1 MTDLYAQQ
9 YESAGPIARPVI
21 QRSQYLADAL
31 RALQNTSENP
41 IRSRSQL
48 GVNLLAQALTQYQ
61 QNRNQSQLQNATEKD
76 SASLNDALAAS
87 VRASLGLQ
95 PPDAAPAASAPAQPH
110 ISIDQLATALG
121 ASGPP
126 TPIAQTPPTAAMGT
140 GSGVGTGGPSNRD
153 IKTRD
158 AVIRLLALEDN
169 HPQGQQAVG
178 NVILNRARTGMDL
191 ADVITQ
197 PSQFEPYGNRQT
209 WERGMQIP
217 ATDPRYQQAERAWEA
232 AQQQDI
238 TGGALNFYGPETQRA
253 LGRPPPDFARQGGGE
268 RIGGNVFFPGQF
280 APPAG
285 YQAPT
290 LEELTRV
297 RPQQAVPPPPPAP
310 DAYTAGQNRTPNA
323 AGVYYQT
330 APSGAGADG
339 LSSAAPPPPAPPPQS
354 PGPPAGG
361 APPAATSPA
370 APPPPAAGGQP
381 PQSQFLGNGRVS
393 RQQVESALAM
403 MQSQDPRVAAMGRQ
417 ELQRLAALGAGPVE
431 QNVQITQMGQ
441 RITTNPYTGQGGV
454 EDIAGYRVAP
464 HFAQQ
469 NGGTIAI
476 DPRTNAA
483 TPIQTPQSM
492 LSRPMTPQD
501 AAGLVPG
508 TAGDINPNT
517 GERHVLQTPPAGYMY
532 QGGRAAPIPG
542 SSADITAPAQRA
554 PALIAQ
560 RDRLRPT
567 LEQANMV
574 FQNINAVRR
583 GVEAQSGPGD
593 LAIANGFQQLLNS
606 GMVTGEEI
614 NAQARSLGLQ
624 GQVGSIIQYVLGGG
638 NLTPE
643 ARAQFGR
650 LAEQLYVPRL
660 RQIQQQVMSQRDL
673 LDQYGPGSF
682 DLVVPPSLRQ
692 ELGWEPRPHQ
702 RHGAAQGQ
710 PSARRPRL
718 VGSF

>member
-238 TGGALNFYGPETQRA
+238 TGGALNFYGPESQRA
-253 LGRPPPDFARQGGGE
+253 LGRQPPAFAQGGGGQ
-268 RIGGNVFFPGQF
+268 RIGGNEFFAGQF
-280 APPAG
+280 APPRG
-285 YQAPT
+285 YQM
-290 LEELTRV
+290 
-297 RPQQAVPPPPPAP
+297 PPPAP
-310 DAYTAGQNRTPNA
+310 PGSETTSTNGFP
-323 AGVYYQT
+323 V
-330 APSGAGADG
+330 
-339 LSSAAPPPPAPPPQS
+339 PPPPAPPPQS
-354 PGPPAGG
+354 PGAPAGG

-624 GQVGSIIQYVLGGG
+624 GQVGSIIQYVRGGG